1 MTMTSLVRNDNKKK
15 HIWILAKSVIDC
27 LNHTTFTARKIIIS
41 ILLSNKRNFLEAN
54 ILLR

>member
-15 HIWILAKSVIDC
+15 HIWILAKRIDC
-27 LNHTTFTARKIIIS
+27 LDRTTFTARKIIIS

-54 ILLR
+54 ILMR